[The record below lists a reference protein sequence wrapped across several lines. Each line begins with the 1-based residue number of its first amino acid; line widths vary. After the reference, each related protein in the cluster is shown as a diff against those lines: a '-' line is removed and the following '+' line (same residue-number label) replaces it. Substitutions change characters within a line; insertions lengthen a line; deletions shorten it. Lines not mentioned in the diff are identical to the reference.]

1 MPRFTPPDDLPAGA
15 PTTPCVGTER
25 QREVARAVIA
35 TGSVS
40 AAARELGI
48 KRSQVQRALT
58 ALRRKGA
65 LAASS
70 TIRRYLLTAAQDDTA
85 VHAPFWQN
93 LLAYGEHLGAEVMVG
108 PFTYNKAVFSDHE
121 TRGGAFR
128 AELQPYLRYDQVDLG
143 PIVFCAEMNTL
154 PTAVQPLSGL
164 EAYTGQKWSV
174 FPHAKVA
181 LLSVPTAVDRLPKQI
196 MTTGCCT
203 IDNYIEKKAGLKA
216 RFHHII
222 GATLVEIDDED
233 RVWCRQLNAASDG
246 SFQDMDVVVRD
257 GEITDGHAVEAVC
270 WGDLHVEKM
279 DPIIAD
285 AGWGVDLEHMTCVP
299 GDTMIDALRPRYQF
313 FHDALDFT
321 ARNHHNI
328 KDHHH
333 RFRMIQAGTDL
344 VESDVAGVARFA
356 RATQRDFCQTVFV
369 FSNHDD
375 ALPRWLKTADF
386 REDPANAPFFLR
398 CQLALYEAMQRED
411 RDFNVFWW
419 ALQQVDDRRM
429 DGLLFVDDDES
440 FVICQATGG
449 VECGMHGHLGIN
461 GSRGSAVQLTKTAM
475 RINRG
480 HEHSP
485 SIHAGVYTAGI
496 SGRLD
501 QGYNRGLSGWSQ
513 THIVTYPN
521 GKRTLVTM
529 VDGMWRAGAGRAVE
543 MLEAA

>member
-1 MPRFTPPDDLPAGA
+1 MTLRFTPPDDLQADPPAKAA
-15 PTTPCVGTER
+15 PTDR
-25 QREVARAVIA
+25 QREIAKAVVAH
-35 TGSVS
+35 GGVS
-40 AAARELGI
+40 GAARVLNI
-48 KRSQVQRALT
+48 KRSQVQRAL
-58 ALRRKGA
+58 ASLRRKGA
-65 LAASS
+65 IARSS
-70 TIRRYLLTAAQDDTA
+70 TIRRYLLTAAQDDTD
-85 VHAPFWQN
+85 VHKPFWQN
-93 LLAYGEHLGAEVMVG
+93 LLAYAAHLGAEVMVG
-108 PFTYNKAVFSDHE
+108 PFTYNKSVFSDHE
-121 TRGGAFR
+121 TRGGCFR
-128 AELQPYLRYDQVDLG
+128 AEVQEYLRYDQVDLG

-164 EAYTGQKWSV
+164 EAYTGQKWGV
-174 FPHAKVA
+174 FPHAKVS
-181 LLSVPTAVDRLPKQI
+181 LLSVPTAVDRPAKQV
-196 MTTGCCT
+196 MTTGCVT
-203 IDNYIEKKAGLKA
+203 LPNYIEKKAGLKA
-216 RFHHII
+216 RFHHIL

-233 RVWCRQLNAASDG
+233 RVWCRQVNAASDG
-246 SFQDMDVVVRD
+246 SFQDLDIIVDDGVVTEGNR
-257 GEITDGHAVEAVC
+257 VEGLC

-279 DPIIAD
+279 DPIVAE
-285 AGWGVDLEHMTCVP
+285 AGWGVDLETMSADP

-344 VESDVAGVARFA
+344 VENDVRRVARFA

-375 ALPRWLKTADF
+375 ALPRWLKFSDF

-398 CQLALYEAMQRED
+398 CQLALYEAMERDD

-419 ALQQVDDRRM
+419 ALQQLDERRM
-429 DGLLFVDDDES
+429 TDLLFVDDDES
-440 FVICQATGG
+440 FVICQASGG
-449 VECGMHGHLGIN
+449 IECGMHGHLGIN
-461 GSRGSAVQLTKTAM
+461 GARGSAVQFTKTAM

-496 SGRLD
+496 SGKLD

-513 THIVTYPN
+513 THIITYPN
-521 GKRTLVTM
+521 GKRTLCTM
-529 VDGMWRAGAGRAVE
+529 VDGMWRAGAGGVVE